1 MSQINS
7 AHTLPIYLFRSN
19 IILTLTP
26 GSWEWSLSSSYLHP
40 YSFLLSVIRVTC
52 PIILTLSGMSTK
64 HYEVPYWNFLQLSV
78 TSFFLGQ
85 NNSLST
91 RSSTNR
97 QIRWVCVRPPV
108 WGSNFV
114 TRQNSRQNYILA
126 YFNFLGLQAI
136 DRMSKDYEPNV
147 SKNSQNFICFYVL
160 DESNFDLLL
169 SFPNI
174 WILPYLLTIYWLS

>member
-1 MSQINS
+1 
-7 AHTLPIYLFRSN
+7 
-19 IILTLTP
+19 
-26 GSWEWSLSSSYLHP
+26 
-40 YSFLLSVIRVTC
+40 
-52 PIILTLSGMSTK
+52 
-64 HYEVPYWNFLQLSV
+64 
-78 TSFFLGQ
+78 
-85 NNSLST
+85 
-91 RSSTNR
+91 
-97 QIRWVCVRPPV
+97 
-108 WGSNFV
+108 V

-174 WILPYLLTIYWLS
+174 